1 MFDISDEFSTRKKQ
15 SEMVAFF
22 IYKTL
27 SGREVYPEQKSEGSP
42 TPATTQDGSVLLL
55 VRFLFKS

>member
-27 SGREVYPEQKSEGSP
+27 SGREVYPEQSEGSP

-55 VRFLFKS
+55 VCFLFKS

>member
-27 SGREVYPEQKSEGSP
+27 SGREVYPEQSERSP

-55 VRFLFKS
+55 VRF